1 MAGGKHWHEAAGTH
15 WIVPL
20 PQAGVATGLVC
31 SLERRFDSR
40 QTHGNSTVARVSFAA
55 ANHMSKQ
62 GILLMNLG
70 SPDSTAVPDVRKYL
84 KEFLM
89 DGRVLDAPYPI
100 RWFVVNL
107 LILPKRPKE
116 SAHAYATIWTKEGSP
131 LVVTSRR
138 VRELLQARVPV
149 PVELCMRYQSPSPE
163 TALTSLRKQGVT
175 EVHLIPLFPH
185 YAMSSFETAIVRIQ
199 EAVDRSFPGI
209 RLTSES
215 AYYNH
220 PDYIAALVASAA
232 DYLKQDYDHLLF
244 SYHGIPERHLRKSDP
259 TGCHCLKAENC
270 CAGEHPAHKFC
281 YRAQCL
287 KTTDLFVK
295 HAGVPAGKWSVSFQ
309 SRLGRDP
316 WLKPYTDFELIR
328 FAQEGKK
335 KLLVICPAFVSDC
348 LETIEEIG
356 VRGKESFESAGGT
369 SLKLI
374 PCMNEHPRWIDALEG
389 MARRFGGAA
398 PPQSIAAR

>member
-1 MAGGKHWHEAAGTH
+1 
-15 WIVPL
+15 
-20 PQAGVATGLVC
+20 
-31 SLERRFDSR
+31 
-40 QTHGNSTVARVSFAA
+40 
-55 ANHMSKQ
+55 MSKQ

-107 LILPKRPKE
+107 LILPKRPRE

-138 VRELLQARVPV
+138 VRQLLQERVTV
-149 PVELCMRYQSPSPE
+149 PVELCMRYQSPSPGA
-163 TALTSLRKQGVT
+163 ALASLHQQGVT
-175 EVHLIPLFPH
+175 DVHLIPLFPH
-185 YAMSSFETAIVRIQ
+185 YAMSSFETAVVRVQEIV
-199 EAVDRSFPGI
+199 ERSYPGM
-209 RLTSES
+209 RLTSE
-215 AYYNH
+215 APYYDQ
-220 PDYIAALVASAA
+220 PDYLAALVASAS
-232 DYLKQDYDHLLF
+232 DYLQQGYDHLLF

-259 TGCHCLKAENC
+259 TGCHCLKADSC
-270 CAGEHPAHKFC
+270 CTGEHQAHKSC

-287 KTTDLFVK
+287 KTTELFVK
-295 HAGVPAGKWSVSFQ
+295 QAGIPAGKWSVSFQ

-356 VRGKESFESAGGT
+356 MRGKASFEGAGGE
-369 SLKLI
+369 SLRLI
-374 PCMNEHPRWIDALEG
+374 PCMNEHPRWIDALAG
-389 MARRFGGAA
+389 MVRRAKGTHL
-398 PPQSIAAR
+398 P